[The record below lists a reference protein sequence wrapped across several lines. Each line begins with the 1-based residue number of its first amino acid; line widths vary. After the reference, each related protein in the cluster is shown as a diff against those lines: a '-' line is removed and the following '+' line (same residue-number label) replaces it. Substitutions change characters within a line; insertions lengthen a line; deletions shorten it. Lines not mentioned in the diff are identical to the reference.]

1 MHSSSAINHSHTVD
15 KETLS
20 DLLLD
25 CFEVGL
31 RKPGIIKKN
40 AFESVLM
47 RWMKLE
53 PVIQS
58 EVSQKEKN
66 INTVY

>member
-1 MHSSSAINHSHTVD
+1 MYMI
-15 KETLS
+15 EYYS
-20 DLLLD
+20 D
-25 CFEVGL
+25 
-31 RKPGIIKKN
+31 IKKN

-58 EVSQKEKN
+58 EVRKKN
-66 INTVY
+66 TNTVY